1 MATPANHFK
10 ETSEKKLGSEGSPHI
25 LLFGQ
30 LILTDQQNSD
40 TSSSCPQESTSDE
53 DNFLTRCKGSND
65 HKAELGL
72 GVETGHCKVFMES
85 EDVGRTLDL
94 SVLGS
99 YEELY
104 RNLAE
109 MFGIEG
115 SEMLRNIL
123 YRDAAGAVKHA
134 GEEPFR

>member
-1 MATPANHFK
+1 MATPGDHFK
-10 ETSEKKLGSEGSPHI
+10 ESSKKKLGSNGSPHI
-25 LLFGQ
+25 VLFGQ
-30 LILTDQQNSD
+30 LILTEPHNSE
-40 TSSSCPQESTSDE
+40 TSSSCPPESSSEE
-53 DNFLTRCKGSND
+53 DNFPTICKNNKD
-65 HKAELGL
+65 QKAELGL